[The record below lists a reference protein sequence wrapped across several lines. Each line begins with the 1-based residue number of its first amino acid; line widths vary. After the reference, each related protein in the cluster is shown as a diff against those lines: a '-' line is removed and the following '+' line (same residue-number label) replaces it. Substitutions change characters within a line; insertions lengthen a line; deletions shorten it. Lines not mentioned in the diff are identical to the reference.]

1 MDSDQTGL
9 QHFGINVWIF
19 GVVDHSGYCSHL
31 HCLWK
36 KLFNKELAF
45 FINWKCS
52 SALRAIFRVVLSV
65 AFHKLH
71 FYHLPFY
78 PLAFLPMAFL
88 PFGIFTI
95 SIFTIWHFYYWHYYC
110 LAFLLLAFL
119 PSGIFTN
126 DIFTIWH
133 IYQWHF
139 YHLAFSQMAFL
150 PMAIL
155 PMAFLPMAF
164 LPTSVFVYWIYDYVD
179 RHIAAPRI
187 TMWALV
193 YTWLTMEGNRVH
205 NSYMRCSISIMLWRF
220 FYVPTF

>member
-1 MDSDQTGL
+1 MDGDQTDL

-19 GVVDHSGYCSHL
+19 GVVHHSGYCSHL

-52 SALRAIFRVVLSV
+52 LALRAIFRVVLSV
-65 AFHKLH
+65 AFHRLH

-88 PFGIFTI
+88 PFGIFTTG
-95 SIFTIWHFYYWHYYC
+95 IFTIFTTGIITVWHFYYWHFYH
-110 LAFLLLAFL
+110 LSFLLLSFL
-119 PSGIFTN
+119 PSIIFTN
-126 DIFTIWH
+126 GIFTIWH

-139 YHLAFSQMAFL
+139 YHLAFSPMTFL

-155 PMAFLPMAF
+155 PMAFLPWHFYLHPYLEFVVFQFRVTCFVKSDTGVTPVREIKTLSTVERAF
-164 LPTSVFVYWIYDYVD
+164 F
-179 RHIAAPRI
+179 
-187 TMWALV
+187 
-193 YTWLTMEGNRVH
+193 
-205 NSYMRCSISIMLWRF
+205 
-220 FYVPTF
+220 

>member
-1 MDSDQTGL
+1 MDGDQTDL

-52 SALRAIFRVVLSV
+52 SAPRAIFRVVLSV
-65 AFHKLH
+65 AFHRLH

-78 PLAFLPMAFL
+78 PLAFLPMTFL
-88 PFGIFTI
+88 PFGIFTTG
-95 SIFTIWHFYYWHYYC
+95 IFTIWHFYYWHYYC
-110 LAFLLLAFL
+110 LAFLILAFL

-139 YHLAFSQMAFL
+139 YYLAYLQMAFL
-150 PMAIL
+150 PPGIFTNGIFTYGNLTYGIFTNGIFTYINRRQNRETGSEQPANLVRDQWTAL
-155 PMAFLPMAF
+155 PGEPGLF
-164 LPTSVFVYWIYDYVD
+164 
-179 RHIAAPRI
+179 H
-187 TMWALV
+187 
-193 YTWLTMEGNRVH
+193 
-205 NSYMRCSISIMLWRF
+205 LW
-220 FYVPTF
+220 PGIGQGS